1 MLVQDRGKDEDLT
14 EYIDQERVK
23 IRTETYNR
31 GFSTTYEYTRK
42 YNANGR
48 RKGGLAMKKIKAMA
62 VGNKKS
68 WKRIGEREKED
79 IK

>member
-1 MLVQDRGKDEDLT
+1 M
-14 EYIDQERVK
+14 K
-23 IRTETYNR
+23 IKTETYNR
-31 GFSTTYEYTRK
+31 GFPTSYEFTRK

-68 WKRIGEREKED
+68 WERIGERGG